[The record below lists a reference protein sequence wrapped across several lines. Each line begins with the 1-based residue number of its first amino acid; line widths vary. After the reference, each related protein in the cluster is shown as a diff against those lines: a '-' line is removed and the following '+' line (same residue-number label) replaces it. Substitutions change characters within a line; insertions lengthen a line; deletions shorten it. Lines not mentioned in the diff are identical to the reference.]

1 MPRRRLTSPLL
12 GPMFAGVLRLSPAL
26 VTAGLGGLAG
36 CQLHAASPS
45 LPAAATP
52 AAFTVGST
60 EGGLDSAAALVK
72 GPLVLIFYR
81 GHW

>member
-1 MPRRRLTSPLL
+1 MPRRRMTSPLL
-12 GPMFAGVLRLSPAL
+12 GPMFAGLLRLRPGL
-26 VTAGLGGLAG
+26 VMAGLGGLAG
-36 CQLHAASPS
+36 CQLHAASPA

-52 AAFTVGST
+52 AAFTTGST
-60 EGGLDSAAALVK
+60 GGTLDSAAALAK